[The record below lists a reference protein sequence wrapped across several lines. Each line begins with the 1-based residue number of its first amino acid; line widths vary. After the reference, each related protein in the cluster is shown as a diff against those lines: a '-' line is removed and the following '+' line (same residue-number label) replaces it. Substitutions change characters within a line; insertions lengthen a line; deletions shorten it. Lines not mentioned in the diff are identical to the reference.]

1 MMTDTTE
8 NSPVRPISPILQF
21 ILLIVPT
28 VMTGFF
34 MVYSLTGLILE
45 GRDKYNWSLEAVTVS
60 VRVGVGISVFSL
72 LVLALA
78 WYHKLPRTHLLVLS
92 GWTHLII
99 AIVLTIVVF
108 LIV

>member
-8 NSPVRPISPILQF
+8 NSSARPISPILQF

-60 VRVGVGISVFSL
+60 VRVGVGISLFSL

-78 WYHKLPRTHLLVLS
+78 WYRKLPRTHLLVLS

-99 AIVLTIVVF
+99 AIVLTIAVF